1 MNRIRNTRLYRRV
14 ICLLLT
20 AILVLSGCGSIVMSE
35 NLQFEVNPPITPLS
49 GEAWITG
56 GGSSAGGRSSREQAA
71 ENVRFAYGSTEKY
84 GIGGTRAFTILP
96 GHVSPADVP
105 ALNEVINNTN
115 ANLDPADAL
124 DLYVGDFKVL
134 GYDDNTGRFV
144 YSYYVPYLGDGE
156 KHTDEK
162 YPEIEDTGLSV
173 KKSGNVGAGFVTAR
187 PQKISDIIGMVFV
200 VMSYAP
206 ATGDYTVFF
215 SKVFTMEEHK
225 ANDMRMPAGKV
236 AGQPNYYAYAD
247 DFLYMYDRVGNKEYA
262 TNYNA
267 IVQSKALYMLQMEVP
282 KYNNVYLPGNLYM
295 IPKSGYYQLGY
306 SVGAGIRGYG
316 LDLYFRWTVADVEMD
331 ENFMPY
337 ITLNLEYSFKDFA
350 AADKES
356 DDIVNNDEEVEDSD
370 DGAVD
375 GASAEKIGDI
385 TYFHGTFACLRISLD
400 DSGMQFLSKI
410 SQDAL
415 DTLENDAI
423 TIVQEVCNY
432 TDVRMTVAET
442 VNQNPEPVPETA
454 TGLTGD
460 QSIVYTAGEDG
471 LYYTDQYDIIP
482 VQPPSQPSVTI
493 RQETYEETLDR
504 LKNEYKDSTLS
515 NEAEQYFIDKYLND
529 ETVKT
534 ALSNFSIFDTQ
545 EIPGASGIYFA
556 LGGGSTGRDVSF
568 YDADGNKMTSVQTPT
583 VSSYGSFYNSL
594 WTQYLSCIGNV
605 AATANNNDY
614 YIPFLKPGEFGGL
627 DWAYYDVGKY
637 HERNGSYAL
646 DDSAYFRGN
655 AQPLVSSNIYLSN
668 SFGYYNT
675 GYISHELFVRP
686 NKDGILHLMNCRGY
700 DTTVEPTYL
709 DYGMGYNQYYYNGSV
724 LNGFRIRYNESYI
737 SGYTNSY
744 VRELYKLHYY
754 LPYVLA
760 YHQTK
765 YADGRTIGE
774 YATIQND
781 DSFYVLP
788 TMVPEETKEI
798 KLTYQYVLTDGTR
811 SDVYYMCTG
820 KVTVPTKYRMAF
832 PEGSYIQ
839 ISGDVWIGNM
849 VKAENQLGAITY
861 YTTNGSRLY
870 SDAVWNWSLRNKY
883 PIYDNAS
890 GKTIDPNTYTFS
902 TWLFWY
908 FFREDAF
915 WNFYKENSN
924 KYFSTL
930 QVNHQ
935 GSSSVIYDRLVPGQA
950 QDLGVWNVDGKNY
963 VAYFTDQV
971 IRFYEYSDTEKKYRA
986 TAQISIDELQMLS
999 EGYFLREK
1007 TDGWVESVSTESE
1020 SVASIAED
1028 AMNNDDT
1035 KISLNS
1041 DNILPIAGGLS
1052 RFLYFSEAGSLY
1064 LMTLL
1069 NGSNSD
1075 ADKWQ
1080 KHGRLMPLMD
1090 GTYYRV
1096 FDTTGSYKVVGFQ
1109 TSSYSYVSADQCMAR
1124 VYDIDID
1131 ALVKARADDS
1141 VNMYLENL
1149 RNIYLS
1155 DNHTLLR
1162 TVTEVTAES
1171 NGTKPENA
1179 EKQYE
1184 VSYSIVPPDTT
1195 DPEYSRALRLFTTE
1209 SMNDALKEL
1218 DVICREYNVSRSA
1231 GMEAKLQ
1238 ELRENLQSQRIA
1250 LREMYNLLGINF
1262 IGLPTSWQYI
1272 QYEGY
1277 LYNASHQSILETMM
1291 VQIVLSDDYLD
1302 KSITPQLNGFDGL
1315 IGLHTYD
1322 PNTDTDDV
1330 RFLDEKYTGGEKIV
1344 DEFAEYREQYRL
1356 WLQSSRGNIDSLD
1369 GIDEEDMS
1377 QLLVTT
1383 YNGDYISEITDMDFY
1398 DKVLDEIKETYL
1410 RSLN

>member
-1 MNRIRNTRLYRRV
+1 M
-14 ICLLLT
+14 ICLLLA

-56 GGSSAGGRSSREQAA
+56 GGSSANGWSSRDQAA
-71 ENVRFAYGSTEKY
+71 ANVRFAYGSTEKY
-84 GIGGTRAFTILP
+84 GIGGTRAFAILP

-105 ALNEVINNTN
+105 ALNEIINNTN

-124 DLYVGDFKVL
+124 DLYVGEFKVL
-134 GYDDNTGRFV
+134 GYDDETGRFV
-144 YSYYVPYLGDGE
+144 YSYYTPYIGDGV
-156 KHTDEK
+156 KHTDDN
-162 YPEIEDTGLSV
+162 YSEIDNTGLSV
-173 KKSGNVGAGFVTAR
+173 KRSGNAGTGFETAR
-187 PQKISDIIGMVFV
+187 PQKISDITGMVFV

-215 SKVFTMEEHK
+215 SKVFSLDEHK
-225 ANDMRMPAGKV
+225 TNDMRMLAGQV
-236 AGQPNYYAYAD
+236 AGRSNYYAYAD
-247 DFLYMYDRVGNKEYA
+247 DYLYLYDRMGHKEY
-262 TNYNA
+262 TSNYNA
-267 IVQSKALYMLQMEVP
+267 IVESKALYMVQTEAP
-282 KYNNVYLPGNLYM
+282 KYSNFIIPKNIYM
-295 IPKSGYYQLGY
+295 IPKSGYYQLG
-306 SVGAGIRGYG
+306 VLHGPGLGIPMN
-316 LDLYFRWTVADVEMD
+316 LFFRWTVADVEMD

-337 ITLNLEYSFKDFA
+337 ITLNIEYSFKDFA

-370 DGAVD
+370 EGAVD
-375 GASAEKIGDI
+375 GASAEKVGDI

-400 DSGMQFLSKI
+400 GSGMQFLSKI

-415 DTLENDAI
+415 DKLSGNEI
-423 TIVQEVCNY
+423 TVVQQVSNY
-432 TDVRMTVAET
+432 TDVRGTVTET
-442 VNQNPEPVPETA
+442 ATPASVPEPVPEPA
-454 TGLTGD
+454 LEPPSGFTGYQG
-460 QSIVYTAGEDG
+460 IVYTSGEEGLLGDDG
-471 LYYTDQYDIIP
+471 LPAPFLDSPEP
-482 VQPPSQPSVTI
+482 VVAVRP
-493 RQETYEETLDR
+493 ETYEETLNR
-504 LKNEYKDSTLS
+504 LKDEYKDSTPS
-515 NEAEQYFIDKYLND
+515 DGEEQYFIDEYLNN

-534 ALSNFSIFDTQ
+534 ALNSFSVFDTQ
-545 EIPGASGIYFA
+545 EATGTSGIYFA
-556 LGGGSTGRDVSF
+556 LGGGSIGRNVVF
-568 YDADGNKMTSVQTPT
+568 YDAGGNEQTSLKYD
-583 VSSYGSFYNSL
+583 SYLSL
-594 WTQYLSCIGNV
+594 WSQYLDCVGKIAG
-605 AATANNNDY
+605 TANSSGY

-646 DDSAYFRGN
+646 NDSEYFMGH
-655 AQPLVSSNIYLSN
+655 AQPLVSSDVYWYEDISTWFKTSLVNFPYYWIYPDENGELHFAIRDVSGDRN
-668 SFGYYNT
+668 HGIYD
-675 GYISHELFVRP
+675 ISG
-686 NKDGILHLMNCRGY
+686 GIIF
-700 DTTVEPTYL
+700 L
-709 DYGMGYNQYYYNGSV
+709 DDMSDSGGINQYYYNGSIG
-724 LNGFRIRYNESYI
+724 NDFRINAKSYY
-737 SGYTNSY
+737 SEYTNSY
-744 VRELYKLHYY
+744 VNENNKLNFYI
-754 LPYVLA
+754 PYVLA

-765 YADGRTIGE
+765 YSDGRTVGE

-781 DSFYVLP
+781 STNYILP
-788 TMVPEETKEI
+788 TMVPEETKDI
-798 KLTYQYVLTDGTR
+798 KLTYQYVLNDDTGTR
-811 SDVYYMCTG
+811 SDVYYECTG

-861 YTTNGSRLY
+861 YTTNGTRLS
-870 SDAVWNWSLRNKY
+870 SDAIWNWSLRDKY

-890 GKTIDPNTYTFS
+890 GKIIDPYTYTYR
-902 TWLFWY
+902 TWLYWY
-908 FFREDAF
+908 FIRSDAF
-915 WNFYKENSN
+915 WNFYTENGN

-935 GSSSVIYDRLVPGQA
+935 GRNSVIYDRLVPGQA
-950 QDLGVWNVDGKNY
+950 QDLGVWNVDGKNF

-971 IRFYEYSDTEKKYRA
+971 IRFYEYNENEKKYRA

-1007 TDGWVESVSTESE
+1007 TDGWVESVSSSGSE
-1020 SVASIAED
+1020 SVSNIAEE
-1028 AMNNDDT
+1028 AMNDDDT
-1035 KISLNS
+1035 RISLNS
-1041 DNILPIAGGLS
+1041 DNIMPISGGLS

-1069 NGSNSD
+1069 KGVNDGVD
-1075 ADKWQ
+1075 EWQ

-1096 FDTTGSYKVVGFQ
+1096 FDTNESYKVVGFQ
-1109 TSSYSYVSADQCMAR
+1109 TSSFSYVAADQCMAR

-1131 ALVKARADDS
+1131 ALVKARADES

-1162 TVTEVTAES
+1162 TVTEVAGDGNS
-1171 NGTKPENA
+1171 D
-1179 EKQYE
+1179 KQYE

-1209 SMNDALKEL
+1209 SMDDALKEL
-1218 DVICREYNVSRSA
+1218 QLICNEYKVDRSS
-1231 GMEAKLQ
+1231 GMEAKLK
-1238 ELRENLQSQRIA
+1238 ELRDNLQAQRIA

-1262 IGLPTSWQYI
+1262 IELPTSWQYI

-1302 KSITPQLNGFDGL
+1302 KSVTPQLNGFDGL

-1322 PNTDTDDV
+1322 PNTDTGDV
-1330 RFLDEKYTGGEKIV
+1330 RFLDNKYTGGEKIV

-1356 WLQSSRGNIDSLD
+1356 WLQSSQGDIDSLGD
-1369 GIDEEDMS
+1369 LNDENMS

-1383 YNGDYISEITDMDFY
+1383 YNGEYITEITAMDFY